1 VEVLLLGEGVDNWV
15 VSGLREFGGK
25 KLQSVAQ
32 GAGHLGALADEEE
45 KQAKEQAD
53 AEYAELLGK
62 LKAYLA
68 GQAWDV
74 RLSTRLTTSPACIV
88 SNEPELDIDLMHRL
102 RGTGLPRQA
111 VLELNPKHLLVERL
125 NQRRDDKHIGEWA
138 QVLFNQAVLTLGA
151 RIEDPATF
159 VQRLN
164 SLLTALTEPAGDH
177 SEAGEGAGPG
187 EEAESEEAD

>member
-1 VEVLLLGEGVDNWV
+1 VEVLLLNQGVDNWV
-15 VSGLREFGGK
+15 VSTLREFDGR

-32 GAGHLGALADEEE
+32 GAGDLGALADEEE
-45 KQAKEQAD
+45 KEAKEQAD
-53 AEYAELLGK
+53 ADYADLLAK

-74 RLSTRLTTSPACIV
+74 RMSTRLTTSPACIV
-88 SNEPELDIDLMHRL
+88 SNEPEIDVNLMQRL

-111 VLELNPKHLLVERL
+111 VLELNPGHPLIQRL
-125 NQRRDDKHIGEWA
+125 NHGQDGKHIGEWA

-151 RIEDPATF
+151 RIEDPTNF

-164 SLLTALTEPAGDH
+164 SLLTALTEDEPT
-177 SEAGEGAGPG
+177 SAGEHEDSAHRG
-187 EEAESEEAD
+187 EGG